1 MNTSKKTIST
11 KLEDFFLL
19 FLRYTILFVLAISIL
34 LSCYFAVTGVLDLQA
49 KPKSYS
55 FQKFD
60 SKDFIKELEI
70 KPNNSENGTEV
81 NNESNDIVKPLNKV
95 NQSLKD
101 EIAKQTK
108 LVVEFYDKYGT
119 KINQAFFTDYLLK
132 QTNRLSI
139 VYGNDDAGKLDYA
152 KGQTEF
158 FKDAFLNSEINK
170 LVAEDIKLNGA
181 IDPSTDK
188 PRVNQIGEKILDFYP
203 NFHENQLYE
212 QKKFDEEQTTDAAT
226 SRAGAM
232 FKLYVAGGAFGVFL
246 LISLILILVKIER
259 NLRFIRI
266 EPKVEL

>member
-1 MNTSKKTIST
+1 MNIQQKTIST

-60 SKDFIKELEI
+60 SKEFINGLEVN
-70 KPNNSENGTEV
+70 PNNSENDTDV
-81 NNESNDIVKPLNKV
+81 NNENNDIVKPLNKD
-95 NQSLKD
+95 NKLLKE

-108 LVVEFYDKYGT
+108 LAIEFYEKHGA
-119 KINQAFFTDYLLK
+119 KLNQAVVTDYLLK

-139 VYGNDDAGKLDYA
+139 VYGKDDAGKMEYA
-152 KGQTEF
+152 KAQTEF

-170 LVAEDIKLNGA
+170 LVADDIKLNGE

-188 PRVNQIGEKILDFYP
+188 PRVNRIGDKIFTFYP
-203 NFHENQLYE
+203 NFHQNQLDE
-212 QKKFDEEQTTDAAT
+212 QKKFDDEQTTDAAI

-232 FKLYVAGGAFGVFL
+232 FKLYVAGGIFGVFL